1 MHADLR
7 DRAEFLLVYVR
18 EAHPSDCNWP
28 DNDVALKEP
37 TTIEERAAA
46 AKLCV
51 EKLKFTMPAAVDGM
65 DDATSLA
72 YTAWPER
79 IYIVGTDGKIAYR
92 TGLGPFGFKPKDARA
107 ALERLLEK

>member
-1 MHADLR
+1 MYADFK
-7 DRAEFLLVYVR
+7 DKAAFLLVYVR

-28 DNDVALKEP
+28 DKDAQVKEP
-37 TTIEERAAA
+37 TKMDERIEA

-51 EKLKFTMPAAVDGM
+51 EKLKFTIPVAIDGM
-65 DDATSLA
+65 DDAVGLA

-107 ALERLLEK
+107 ALEKLLEK